1 MSGFQYCGGVRV
13 FFLLQHICIS
23 RGLRASEIFKSE
35 EMGLKANKAGEKGCE
50 GEKHKG
56 PEKTITGEAS

>member
-1 MSGFQYCGGVRV
+1 
-13 FFLLQHICIS
+13 
-23 RGLRASEIFKSE
+23 
-35 EMGLKANKAGEKGCE
+35 MGLKANKAGEKGCE